1 MFEFYLRECIRSSSP
16 PHCKSTMRNF
26 LFAGIQIVGSVKIEI
41 GAVDTQTHAQMV
53 AASGN
58 AIAWGHP
65 TRKAVGTL

>member
-1 MFEFYLRECIRSSSP
+1 M
-16 PHCKSTMRNF
+16 
-26 LFAGIQIVGSVKIEI
+26 GSVKIEI

-65 TRKAVGTL
+65 TRKAVGTLRLINN